1 MKLDLKREIE
11 NYINYLRFER
21 NYSPNTLRS
30 YLSDLLSFYE
40 FCKAK
45 DLDFTNKKN
54 IRNFIQFI
62 AQKNYKSSTFVR
74 KVISLRSFFEYLFSF
89 EKLKEDLTVFIP
101 TPKMEKKLPQF
112 LSIDEVMKL
121 LNSPNLED
129 LLGIRDRAILET
141 LYATG
146 IRVSELIGINE
157 EDINW
162 SYGEIRVFGKR
173 AKERIVIVGEET
185 LKLLQLYKD
194 YVRPQLLKRSK
205 KTEKAFFLNAKGG
218 RITDRGVRMIVKK
231 YAKFLN
237 KKISPHTLRHT
248 FATHLL
254 EGGADLR
261 YVQELLG
268 HVRISTTQVYT
279 HLTSEQIRKTYRL
292 AHPRALKKEDKEV

>member
-1 MKLDLKREIE
+1 MRLDLKKEIE
-11 NYINYLRFER
+11 NYINHLRFER

-30 YLSDLLSFYE
+30 YMSDLLNFYE
-40 FCKAK
+40 FCQEKN
-45 DLDFTNKKN
+45 LDFTSKRN
-54 IRNFIQFI
+54 IRNYIQFI

-74 KVISLRSFFEYLFSF
+74 KVISLRSFFEYLFNF
-89 EKLKEDLTVFIP
+89 EKIKEDLTVFIP

-112 LSIDEVMKL
+112 LSIEEVMKF
-121 LNSPNLED
+121 LNSPNLD
-129 LLGIRDRAILET
+129 SFLGIRDRAILET

-146 IRVSELIGINE
+146 IRVSELVGINE

-173 AKERIVIVGEET
+173 AKERVVIVGEES
-185 LKLLQLYKD
+185 LKLLQLYKE
-194 YVRPQLLKRSK
+194 YVRPQLLKRSNK
-205 KTEKAFFLNAKGG
+205 NERAFFLNAKGE

-231 YAKFLN
+231 YAKILN

-279 HLTSEQIRKTYRL
+279 HLTSEQIKKTYKL
-292 AHPRALKKEDKEV
+292 AHPRALKKEK

>member
-1 MKLDLKREIE
+1 MSLDLRREIE

-30 YLSDLLSFYE
+30 YLRDLLDFYKY
-40 FCKAK
+40 CKEK

-54 IRNFIQFI
+54 IRSYIQFI
-62 AQKNYKSSTFVR
+62 AQKDYKNSTFVR
-74 KVISLRSFFEYLFSF
+74 KVISLRSFFEYLLNF
-89 EKLKEDLTVFIP
+89 EKIKENLTVFIP
-101 TPKMEKKLPQF
+101 TPKVEKKLPQF

-121 LNSPNLED
+121 LNSPSLD
-129 LLGIRDRAILET
+129 TLIGIRDRAIIET

-146 IRVSELIGINE
+146 IRVSELVSINE

-162 SYGEIRVFGKR
+162 NYGEIRVFGKR
-173 AKERIVIVGEET
+173 AKERVVIVGEET
-185 LKLLQLYKD
+185 IKILQLYKD
-194 YVRPQLLKRSK
+194 YVRPKLLKK
-205 KTEKAFFLNAKGG
+205 PEKAFFLNAKGG
-218 RITDRGVRMIVKK
+218 RISDRGVRMIIKK
-231 YAKFLN
+231 YTKEFN

-268 HVRISTTQVYT
+268 HVRISTTQIYT
-279 HLTSEQIRKTYRL
+279 HLTTDQIRKTYTVS
-292 AHPRALKKEDKEV
+292 HPRAIKKEKEE